1 MLHGSQCVEKRWFCG
16 RTLSLFSRNAVAVW
30 SVSHLQNFPAGFIP
44 SISLI
49 GLPEALP
56 NSKGN
61 RAEADLNLAQLSKV
75 LLLSPLHNAATIN
88 FAGISIFEA
97 ALN

>member
-1 MLHGSQCVEKRWFCG
+1 MLHSSQRVEKRWFCR
-16 RTLSLFSRNAVAVW
+16 RTLSLFPRNAVAVW

-44 SISLI
+44 NISLI
-49 GLPEALP
+49 LLLEALP
-56 NSKGN
+56 SSKGN
-61 RAEADLNLAQLSKV
+61 RAEADLNLPQLSKDS
-75 LLLSPLHNAATIN
+75 LLSPLYNAATIN